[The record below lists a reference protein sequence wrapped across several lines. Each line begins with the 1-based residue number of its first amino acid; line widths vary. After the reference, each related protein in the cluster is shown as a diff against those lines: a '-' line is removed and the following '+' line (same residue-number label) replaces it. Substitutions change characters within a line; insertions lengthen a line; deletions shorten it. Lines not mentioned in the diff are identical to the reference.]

1 MSEAPNSLQEQI
13 LALQPQIIAKAM
25 KDEAFRQHLLNN
37 PKQTLEREFGLIV
50 PHGATILI
58 HEETPTTLH
67 LVLPMKR
74 PTGELQE
81 LSDEELKEVAGGDA
95 VYGSSN
101 HPHMW
106 SQQDQVNTN

>member
-25 KDEAFRQHLLNN
+25 KDEAFRQRLLNN
-37 PKQTLEREFGLIV
+37 PKQTLEREFGLIAS
-50 PHGATILI
+50 HGATILI

-67 LVLPMKR
+67 LVLPMK
-74 PTGELQE
+74 PLTGELQE

-95 VYGSSN
+95 VYGSAN

-106 SQQDQVNTN
+106 SQQIQSDTN